1 MINVVLILI
10 NIFSKITGFQHKRA
24 FSFSDLLIC
33 SEIGTM
39 VTAKIH
45 SRTSKV
51 PHYSFVEIY
60 VPIKS
65 TNGNI
70 RDCLLFSCAFIIYD
84 VTLSVVLKFL
94 QNISKTTFL
103 VFLSFFPKKNV
114 QILILKVEYLENS
127 LERFQHFWSHLAGF

>member
-1 MINVVLILI
+1 MCQMINVVLILI

-51 PHYSFVEIY
+51 PHYLLNFMFLPSLQTEIFETVY
-60 VPIKS
+60 Y
-65 TNGNI
+65 
-70 RDCLLFSCAFIIYD
+70 LIY
-84 VTLSVVLKFL
+84 
-94 QNISKTTFL
+94 
-103 VFLSFFPKKNV
+103 
-114 QILILKVEYLENS
+114 
-127 LERFQHFWSHLAGF
+127 HL